1 MARRYEFHVPN
12 DPPEM
17 VAAERL
23 EAIAA
28 DLERIADALEASD
41 EQ

>member
-1 MARRYEFHVPN
+1 MRRYEFHVPN

-17 VAAERL
+17 VMAERL

-28 DLERIADALEASD
+28 DLERIADAMEDSD
-41 EQ
+41 

>member
-1 MARRYEFHVPN
+1 MSRRFEFYTPS

-17 VAAERL
+17 VVAERL

-28 DLERIADALEASD
+28 DLERIADVMEGED
-41 EQ
+41 D